1 MSNKNLK
8 WGIKTEEGYVN
19 FIHGT
24 PKNIYEF
31 ETSQD
36 INDICIFSEVA
47 AHAYAQSIKGIAFPI
62 VLSEQPKLSIPKKIA
77 EELEELTGKTNWES
91 TPYSVIEEKGKINT
105 WAYLGHGK
113 CSEQL
118 YKFCRDNTRIMNA
131 YLNPLTRPFVEVTDE

>member
-1 MSNKNLK
+1 MESKL
-8 WGIKTEEGYVN
+8 TEARRSLRNAKILAEMEMPLSAINNVN
-19 FIHGT
+19 NAI
-24 PKNIYEF
+24 ELF
-31 ETSQD
+31 EK
-36 INDICIFSEVA
+36 EM
-47 AHAYAQSIKGIAFPI
+47 
-62 VLSEQPKLSIPKKIA
+62 EQHRLSIPKKIA

-118 YKFCRDNTRIMNA
+118 YKFCRDNTRLMHA

>member
-1 MSNKNLK
+1 MDKNEMQDYIVTGRLGKVKNKN
-8 WGIKTEEGYVN
+8 IK
-19 FIHGT
+19 
-24 PKNIYEF
+24 
-31 ETSQD
+31 
-36 INDICIFSEVA
+36 
-47 AHAYAQSIKGIAFPI
+47 
-62 VLSEQPKLSIPKKIA
+62 QPKLSIPKKIA

-118 YKFCRDNTRIMNA
+118 YKFCRDNTRLMHA

>member
-1 MSNKNLK
+1 MSKIQETAPDTIYL
-8 WGIKTEEGYVN
+8 
-19 FIHGT
+19 
-24 PKNIYEF
+24 NIGGDTDDDLDFDLDAEVTWCHEPVF
-31 ETSQD
+31 D
-36 INDICIFSEVA
+36 NDIKYIK
-47 AHAYAQSIKGIAFPI
+47 QS
-62 VLSEQPKLSIPKKIA
+62 KLSIPKKVA

-118 YKFCRDNTRIMNA
+118 YKFCRDNTRLMHA

>member
-1 MSNKNLK
+1 MSKDTARQEVEQVCFAFEKAGKTGNKK
-8 WGIKTEEGYVN
+8 DWGKFYDLEEPLIKKV
-19 FIHGT
+19 
-24 PKNIYEF
+24 EF
-31 ETSQD
+31 A
-36 INDICIFSEVA
+36 N
-47 AHAYAQSIKGIAFPI
+47 
-62 VLSEQPKLSIPKKIA
+62 QPKLSIPKKIA

-118 YKFCRDNTRIMNA
+118 YKFCRDNTRLMHA